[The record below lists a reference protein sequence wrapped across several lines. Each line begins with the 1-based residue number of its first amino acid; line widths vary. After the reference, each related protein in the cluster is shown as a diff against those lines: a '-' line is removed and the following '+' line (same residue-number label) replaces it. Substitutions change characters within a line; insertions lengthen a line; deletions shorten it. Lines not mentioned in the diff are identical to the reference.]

1 MKFFAKFCL
10 ALLFAGYPA
19 LAAENGH
26 PILMWQIDG
35 ASNRIYLLGSIHL
48 LRKKDHPIPS
58 AIYDAYADAEVLV
71 MELDMD
77 DVDPVEEQALVNE
90 LGLIQDG
97 RALRDLMGAELYA
110 QAESLANGLQIPLT
124 LLDKSEP
131 WYAAITVEMMMLMR
145 VGFSPMH
152 GIDLHLSEFAKRDD
166 KEILGLETTRQQL
179 EFLDSLSPG
188 AQRNMLMQTL
198 TESMD
203 LANVMDELVDAWR
216 YGDVEFLENNLLADM
231 RDSDELHQTIVVN
244 RNINWVGQIQEL
256 LDDQEDYLIVV
267 GALHLIG
274 EEGVPHLLSQRG
286 HDVKQL
292 SQPAERAN

>member
-1 MKFFAKFCL
+1 MKFLPKFCL

-19 LAAENGH
+19 FAAESGH
-26 PILMWQIDG
+26 PLTMWQVDG

-58 AIYDAYADAEVLV
+58 AIYDAYADAEVLI

-77 DVDPVEEQALVNE
+77 DLDPVAEQALATE

-97 RALRDLMGAELYA
+97 RALRDLMGAGLYA
-110 QAESLANGLQIPLT
+110 EAEILADALQIPLT

-131 WYAAITVEMMMLMR
+131 WYAAITVEIMMLMR
-145 VGFSPMH
+145 AGFSPMH
-152 GIDLHLSEFAKRDD
+152 GIEFHLSEYAKRDN
-166 KEILGLETTRQQL
+166 KEIRGLETTRQQL
-179 EFLDSLSPG
+179 EILDSLSPG
-188 AQRNMLMQTL
+188 SQRDMLIQAL

-203 LANVMDELVDAWR
+203 LANVMDDLVDAWR

-231 RDSDELHQTIVVN
+231 QDYDELHQAIVLD

-256 LDDQEDYLIVV
+256 LDDQDDYLIVV
-267 GALHLIG
+267 GALHLVG
-274 EEGVPHLLSQRG
+274 EEGVPRLLSQRG
-286 HDVKQL
+286 HVVSQL
-292 SQPAERAN
+292 HQPAN

>member
-10 ALLFAGYPA
+10 ALLFAVYPA

-26 PILMWQIDG
+26 PISMWQIDG

-58 AIYDAYADAEVLV
+58 AIYDAYADAEVLI

-77 DVDPVEEQALVNE
+77 DIDPVAEQALATQ

-97 RALRDLMGAELYA
+97 RSLRDLMGSELYA
-110 QAESLANGLQIPLT
+110 EAKALAEALQIPLK

-145 VGFSPMH
+145 IGFNPMH
-152 GIDLHLSEFAKRDD
+152 GIEFHLSEFAKRDN
-166 KEILGLETTRQQL
+166 KEIFGLETTRQQL
-179 EFLDSLSPG
+179 EFLDSLSPES
-188 AQRNMLMQTL
+188 QRNMLIQAL

-203 LANVMDELVDAWR
+203 LALFMDQLVDAWR
-216 YGDVEFLENNLLADM
+216 YGDVEFLENNLLAAMQD
-231 RDSDELHQTIVVN
+231 DDELHQTIVVN

-256 LDDQEDYLIVV
+256 LDDQDDYLIVV
-267 GALHLIG
+267 GALHLVG
-274 EEGVPHLLSQRG
+274 EEGIPNLLSQRG
-286 HDVKQL
+286 HEVRQL
-292 SQPAERAN
+292 HQPAK

>member
-1 MKFFAKFCL
+1 MKFLPKFCL

-19 LAAENGH
+19 LAAESGH
-26 PILMWQIDG
+26 PLTLWQIDG

-58 AIYDAYADAEVLV
+58 AIYDAYADAEVLI

-77 DVDPVEEQALVNE
+77 DLDPVAEQALATE

-97 RALRDLMGAELYA
+97 RTLRDLMGPGLYA
-110 QAESLANGLQIPLT
+110 EAEILADALQIPLT

-131 WYAAITVEMMMLMR
+131 WYAAITVEIMMLMR
-145 VGFSPMH
+145 AGFSPMH
-152 GIDLHLSEFAKRDD
+152 GIEFHLSEYAKRDN
-166 KEILGLETTRQQL
+166 KEIRGLETTRQQL
-179 EFLDSLSPG
+179 EILDSLSSG
-188 AQRNMLMQTL
+188 SQRDMLIQAL

-203 LANVMDELVDAWR
+203 LANVMDDLVDAWR

-231 RDSDELHQTIVVN
+231 QDYDELHQAIVLD

-256 LDDQEDYLIVV
+256 LDDQDDYLIVV
-267 GALHLIG
+267 GALHLVG
-274 EEGVPHLLSQRG
+274 EEGVPQLLSQRG
-286 HDVKQL
+286 HVVSQL
-292 SQPAERAN
+292 HQPAN

>member
-1 MKFFAKFCL
+1 MKFLPKFCL

-19 LAAENGH
+19 LAAESGH
-26 PILMWQIDG
+26 PLTLWQIDG

-58 AIYDAYADAEVLV
+58 AIYDAYADAEVLI

-77 DVDPVEEQALVNE
+77 DLDPVAEQALATE

-97 RALRDLMGAELYA
+97 RTLRDLMGPGLYA
-110 QAESLANGLQIPLT
+110 EAEILADALQIPLT

-131 WYAAITVEMMMLMR
+131 WYAAITVEIMMLMR
-145 VGFSPMH
+145 IGFSPMH
-152 GIDLHLSEFAKRDD
+152 GIEFHLSEYAKRDN
-166 KEILGLETTRQQL
+166 KEIRGLETTRQQL
-179 EFLDSLSPG
+179 EILDSLSPG
-188 AQRNMLMQTL
+188 SQRDMLIQAL

-203 LANVMDELVDAWR
+203 LANVMDDLVDAWR

-231 RDSDELHQTIVVN
+231 QDYDELHQAIVLD

-256 LDDQEDYLIVV
+256 LDDQDDYLIVV
-267 GALHLIG
+267 GALHLVG
-274 EEGVPHLLSQRG
+274 EEGVPQLLSQRG
-286 HDVKQL
+286 HVVSQL
-292 SQPAERAN
+292 HQPAN

>member
-10 ALLFAGYPA
+10 ALLFAVYPA

-26 PILMWQIDG
+26 PISMWQIDG

-58 AIYDAYADAEVLV
+58 AIYDAYADAEVLI

-77 DVDPVEEQALVNE
+77 DIDPVAEQALATQ

-97 RALRDLMGAELYA
+97 RSLRDLMGSELYA
-110 QAESLANGLQIPLT
+110 EAKALAEALQIPLK

-145 VGFSPMH
+145 IGFNPMH
-152 GIDLHLSEFAKRDD
+152 GIEFHLSEFAKRDN
-166 KEILGLETTRQQL
+166 KEIFGLETTRQQL

-188 AQRNMLMQTL
+188 TQRKMLIQAL

-203 LANVMDELVDAWR
+203 LALVMDQLVDAWR

-231 RDSDELHQTIVVN
+231 QDDDELHQTIVVN

-256 LDDQEDYLIVV
+256 LDDQDDYLIVV
-267 GALHLIG
+267 GALHLVG
-274 EEGVPHLLSQRG
+274 EEGIPNLLSQRG
-286 HDVKQL
+286 HEVRQIY
-292 SQPAERAN
+292 QPAK

>member
-1 MKFFAKFCL
+1 MKFLPKFCL

-19 LAAENGH
+19 VAAENGH
-26 PILMWQIDG
+26 PLTMWQVDG

-58 AIYDAYADAEVLV
+58 AIYDAYADAEVLI

-77 DVDPVEEQALVNE
+77 DLDPVAEQALATE

-97 RALRDLMGAELYA
+97 RTLRDLMGSGLYA
-110 QAESLANGLQIPLT
+110 EAEILADALQIPLT

-131 WYAAITVEMMMLMR
+131 WYAAITVEIMMLMR
-145 VGFSPMH
+145 IGFSPMH
-152 GIDLHLSEFAKRDD
+152 GIEFHLSEYAKRDN
-166 KEILGLETTRQQL
+166 KEIRGLETTRQQL
-179 EFLDSLSPG
+179 EILDSLSPG
-188 AQRNMLMQTL
+188 SQRDMLIQAL

-203 LANVMDELVDAWR
+203 LANVMDDLVDAWR

-231 RDSDELHQTIVVN
+231 QDYDELHQAIVLD

-256 LDDQEDYLIVV
+256 LDDQDDYLIVV
-267 GALHLIG
+267 GALHLVG
-274 EEGVPHLLSQRG
+274 EEGVPQLLSQRG
-286 HDVKQL
+286 HVVSQL
-292 SQPAERAN
+292 HQPAN